1 MPLAT
6 HSWREGVITT
16 SGSYAFNPSSGQ
28 CTLAAYERIG
38 IRAPSI
44 RPEHMNTAIL
54 ESNLAMVK
62 FSNLQPNLWKVTL
75 TSQTLTATVASY
87 AIPSN
92 VVMILDAY
100 ISQNFG
106 TPNQTDLYITP
117 VSRTEYASYANKQ
130 TPGRPTSF
138 WFDRTPPNQTAI
150 MWPVPDA
157 NGPYT
162 LNYYACLQ
170 MQDVALAGGQT
181 LDVPYLWLDAYIAE
195 LAHRFARVYKPELEA
210 VRKADAKEAWTEAA
224 GQNVE
229 NVSLSVAPSI
239 KTYYRR

>member
-6 HSWREGVITT
+6 HSWREGIITT
-16 SGSYAFNPSSGQ
+16 SGTYAYNPSTGQ
-28 CTLAAYERIG
+28 CVLAAYERIG

-44 RPEHMNTAIL
+44 RQEHMNTAL
-54 ESNLAMVK
+54 NESNFLMSS
-62 FSNLQPNLWKVTL
+62 FSNLQPNLWKVVLNSIAMVAT
-75 TSQTLTATVASY
+75 TATYS
-87 AIPSN
+87 IPNN

-100 ISQNFG
+100 ISLNEG
-106 TPNQTDLYITP
+106 STNQTDLYITP

-138 WFDRTPPNQTAI
+138 WFDRVQPAQTI
-150 MWPVPDA
+150 TMWPVPDA

-170 MQDVALAGGQT
+170 MQDSTLPGGVT
-181 LDVPYLWLDAYIAE
+181 PDLPFLWLDAYVAG

-210 VRKADAKEAWTEAA
+210 VRKADAKEAWTVAA
-224 GQNVE
+224 TQGTE
-229 NVSLSVAPSI
+229 NVALAVSPSLRQ
-239 KTYYRR
+239 YFRR